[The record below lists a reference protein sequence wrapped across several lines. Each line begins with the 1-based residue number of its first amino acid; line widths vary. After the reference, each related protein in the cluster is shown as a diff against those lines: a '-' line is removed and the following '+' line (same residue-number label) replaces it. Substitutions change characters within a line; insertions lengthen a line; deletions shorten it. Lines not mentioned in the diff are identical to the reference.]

1 MATIGIRREDKNIWE
16 RRTPITPEDV
26 KRLREEDI
34 DVIVETSDIRAFSD
48 DEYREAGAEIRE
60 DLDDVPIIFGVK
72 EIPSDYFDKGKTF
85 VYFSHTIKGQEQ
97 NMPMLKDILENDCTL
112 IDYERFVDEN
122 DERLVFFGYYAGYAG
137 MMDSLWALGKRL
149 NHEGIKN
156 PFSDLEKMID
166 YDSLEDAQHALKEVS
181 KKIERDGLPEPLKP
195 MVVGFAGY
203 GHVSQ
208 TAQEM
213 LDLLPTEE
221 VRPEELYNVQEE
233 DAIYKVVFKE
243 EDMVQPNDPNKGF
256 QLQEY
261 YDHPERYHS
270 IFSRYL
276 PELTVLMNCVYWD
289 KPYPRFVTKESLRQ
303 LYHNEQIGL
312 KVIGDISCDV
322 EGGIECNLKTTDPGE
337 PVYTYDPLN
346 QTTETGVDGEGPV
359 ILAVDNL
366 PCEMPRESSK
376 GFSESLFRFVPALA
390 GADYER
396 SFDKLEL
403 PLEVKKGVIAHRGEL
418 TPDYKYLKDFLNK
431 EDG

>member
-289 KPYPRFVTKESLRQ
+289 KPYPRLVTKESLRQ